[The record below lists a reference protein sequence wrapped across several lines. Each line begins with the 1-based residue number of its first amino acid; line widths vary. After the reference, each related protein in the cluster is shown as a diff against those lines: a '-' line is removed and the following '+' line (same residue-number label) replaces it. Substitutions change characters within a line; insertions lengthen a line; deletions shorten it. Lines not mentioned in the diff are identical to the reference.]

1 MKHWVH
7 DYETLINCFIA
18 VFTEYLT
25 DETHVFVIHN
35 LQNDFDALLNFLN
48 TNRMLGEYH
57 ISFNGL
63 SFDSQ
68 ITEYL
73 LTEGEYLR
81 EESPEVI
88 AHSIYQKAQETIERS
103 NNNEFSEYSP
113 RDLRIN
119 QLDLFKMNHWDNMAK
134 RSSLKWIEY
143 TMDWHNV
150 QEMPIHHSTY
160 ITTQDEIN
168 TIKDYCINDV
178 SATKQ
183 IMNLSKEQITLRKK
197 LTAEY
202 DINLMSASEP
212 RISKE
217 LFLHFLSKKL
227 STSKYELKQLRTI
240 RQSIDVKE
248 IILPY
253 ISFKNPEF
261 ISLHEK
267 FMSLVI
273 DPKNTKGAFKHT
285 IVHKGVHTVF
295 GFGGVHG
302 ATKPGVYEAGNG
314 MIIMTSDVTSF
325 YPNLAIRNKWS
336 PAHIP
341 KEEFCEQYEWFFEER
356 KKIPKKDPKNY
367 VYKIILNSTYGLSN
381 EENSFLYDPEFTMR
395 ITMNGQ
401 LSLMMLYEM
410 LSNAIPESIPLMQ
423 NTDGLEMIIPENKK
437 EIYLDV
443 CRQWEELTQLQ
454 LEHDQYQSLILADVN
469 NYIALYTAK
478 EVSKEDWE
486 KLKKKSPHYVFKQ
499 EGAKYFFNATKCK
512 GRFEYVDLALH
523 KNKSSLIISKAIYN
537 YFVHNQ
543 VPEAFLQKNR
553 NIFDY
558 CIGIKKKGDWFFLES
573 CFDKGIR
580 TDRVLQNV
588 VRYYVSTKGCKI
600 IKVNSADGREIQTE
614 SGKWLQTEY
623 NIHRD
628 LPWSEYGVDE
638 SYYLSRIYKEIETI
652 SGSNQE
658 SQLSLF

>member
-18 VFTEYLT
+18 VFTEYRT
-25 DETHVFVIHN
+25 DETHTFVIHN
-35 LQNDFDALLNFLN
+35 LQNDFDALLNFLHQ
-48 TNRMLGEYH
+48 NRTLGEYH

-73 LTEGEYLR
+73 LTESEYLSQ
-81 EESPEVI
+81 ESPDVI
-88 AHSIYQKAQETIERS
+88 AHSIYMKAQETIERS
-103 NNNEFSEYSP
+103 NNGEFSEYSP
-113 RDLRIN
+113 RDMRIN
-119 QLDLFKMNHWDNMAK
+119 QLDLFKLNHWDNPAR

-143 TMDWHNV
+143 SMDWYNV
-150 QEMPIHHSTY
+150 QEMPIHHSHF
-160 ITTQDEIN
+160 ITTQDEIEIIRN
-168 TIKDYCINDV
+168 YCINDV
-178 SATKQ
+178 RATKQ
-183 IMNLSKEQITLRKK
+183 IMNLCKDQITLRKA
-197 LTAEY
+197 LSAEY
-202 DINLMSASEP
+202 GIDLMSASEP

-227 STSKYELKQLRTI
+227 STSKYELRQLRTI
-240 RQSIDVKE
+240 RESIDVKE

-253 ISFKNPEF
+253 IKFKRKEF
-261 ISLHEK
+261 IGLHEK

-285 IVHKGVHTVF
+285 ITHKGVKTVF

-356 KKIPKKDPKNY
+356 KKIPKKDPRNY

-410 LSNAIPESIPLMQ
+410 ISEAIPESIPLMQ
-423 NTDGLEMIIPENKK
+423 NTDGIEMIIPEHKK
-437 EIYLDV
+437 DIYLTI
-443 CRQWEELTQLQ
+443 CKLWEDQIQLQ
-454 LEHDQYQSLILADVN
+454 LEHDQYQSLVLADCN
-469 NYIALYTAK
+469 NYIALFK
-478 EVSKEDWE
+478 PKQVSKEEWE
-486 KLKKKSPHYVFKQ
+486 TLKKKSPHYVFQQ
-499 EGAKYFFNATKCK
+499 EGDKYLFSATKCK
-512 GRFEYVDLALH
+512 GRFEFVDLALH
-523 KNKSSLIISKAIYN
+523 KNKSALIVAKAIYN
-537 YFVHNQ
+537 YFIHDQ
-543 VPEAFLQKNR
+543 VPEAFLQRNR
-553 NIFDY
+553 NMLDY

-573 CFDKGIR
+573 CFAKGKR
-580 TDRVLQNV
+580 TDRILQNV
-588 VRYYVSTKGCKI
+588 VRYYVSNKGCKI

-614 SGKWLQTEY
+614 AGKWLQTEFNVY
-623 NIHRD
+623 QEK
-628 LPWSEYGVDE
+628 PWIEYDIDE
-638 SYYLSRIYKEIETI
+638 SYYLTRIYKEIETI
-652 SGSNQE
+652 SGKKE
-658 SQLSLF
+658 DSQLSLF